1 MNATRTL
8 IRPTA
13 HALRTGTVKP
23 ALFHTSRVV
32 RDGKTVEATSQNFAD
47 LVEKADKPVIVDFYA
62 DWCGPCKML
71 GPILT
76 KAVADNKKVT
86 LVKVDVDEST
96 DIAAKYQIAAMPT
109 VFAFHK
115 GKVVDQFVGM
125 RDKKFLTQ
133 FVNNHG
139 DRQ

>member
-1 MNATRTL
+1 VCIA
-8 IRPTA
+8 
-13 HALRTGTVKP
+13 ALSVKP

-32 RDGKTVEATSQNFAD
+32 RDGKTVEATEKTFAD
-47 LVEKADKPVIVDFYA
+47 LVEKAEHPVIVDFYA

-71 GPILT
+71 GPILS
-76 KAVADNKKVT
+76 KAVADNKKTT
-86 LVKVDVDEST
+86 LVKVDVDTASQ
-96 DIAAKYQIAAMPT
+96 IAAKYQIAAMPT

-125 RDKKFLTQ
+125 RDKKFVTEFVKTQ
-133 FVNNHG
+133 G

>member
-8 IRPTA
+8 SRPA
-13 HALRTGTVKP
+13 AQALRTISVKP
-23 ALFHTSRVV
+23 ALFHTSRVA
-32 RDGKTVEATSQNFAD
+32 RDGKTIEATEKTFAD
-47 LVEKADKPVIVDFYA
+47 LVEKAEHPVIVDFYA

-71 GPILT
+71 TPILS
-76 KAVADNKKVT
+76 KAVADNQKTT
-86 LVKVDVDEST
+86 LVKVDVDSATE
-96 DIAAKYQIAAMPT
+96 IAAKYQIAAMPT

-125 RDKKFLTQ
+125 RDKKFLSE
-133 FVNNHG
+133 FVKNHG